1 MSRTL
6 RLTSGLLSL
15 LLLASSCATSPP
27 PARIVLLRP
36 AAFNGGGCQLL
47 GRVEN
52 DGPIDLAAPATTRQ
66 MKARAAALGGNVVVL
81 DSKAPAG
88 DVYACRSVPAP
99 VWVTQEG
106 ATPAFGKDSRFIRGC
121 ELVRKNAPEET
132 PGNPDELRAYA
143 ARIGANAVIL
153 ERSGADGLRSS
164 FHRCSS
170 LPSSTE
176 SF

>member
-1 MSRTL
+1 MFRTL
-6 RLTSGLLSL
+6 RLASRLLPL

-27 PARIVLLRP
+27 PARIVLLP
-36 AAFNGGGCQLL
+36 QAAFSGGGCQLL
-47 GRVEN
+47 GRVES

-99 VWVTQEG
+99 VWITQEG
-106 ATPAFGKDSRFIRGC
+106 ATPAFAKDSRFIRGC
-121 ELVRKNAPEET
+121 ELLRKNGQEAT
-132 PGNPDELRAYA
+132 PGNPDQLRAYA
-143 ARIGANAVIL
+143 AKIGANAVIL
-153 ERSGADGLRSS
+153 ENSGPDGIRSS
-164 FHRCSS
+164 FYQCST

-176 SF
+176 AF